1 MDIEI
6 LHKEI
11 KTFNDFLLALDYAIE
26 NTGLLCFKN
35 SQDANSINS
44 NNNQLL
50 NYYIRE
56 KNKIIDKIHNYS
68 KVYKIEFKDWGVNFD
83 EQYDKLLEEVKE
95 IYFSDKESN
104 FTIKKTLSQELTIY
118 FKEVVNSIWIAFY
131 NAKIKELKE
140 VFFIETNTFNDRVFN
155 NETSEAF
162 FNYVV
167 ENWIKEEP
175 NKVTA
180 LRFVFSEMWY
190 KTLDK
195 ETPYKIMSTQPYFAR
210 EYWNKKHSNLLNLHP
225 KNPKLKKGNFTEYYH
240 KRFKNLLNEFKGG

>member
-1 MDIEI
+1 MDIEK

-11 KTFNDFLLALDYAIE
+11 KTFKDFLLALGYVIE

-44 NNNQLL
+44 NSKQLL
-50 NYYIRE
+50 SYYIRE
-56 KNKIIDKIHNYS
+56 KNKRIDKIHSYS
-68 KVYKIEFKDWGVNFD
+68 KVYKIEFKDWSVNFD
-83 EQYDKLLEEVKE
+83 EQYDKFLEEVKE

-131 NAKIKELKE
+131 NFKIKELKD
-140 VFFIETNTFNDRVFN
+140 FLFIETNTFNDLVFN

-175 NKVTA
+175 KKVTA

-190 KTLDK
+190 KNL
-195 ETPYKIMSTQPYFAR
+195 ETETSYKITSTQPYFAR
-210 EYWNKKHSNLLNLHP
+210 EYWNKKYSNILKLHP
-225 KNPKLKKGNFTEYYH
+225 KNPKLKEDSFIDYYH